1 MADEALKIYNAQA
14 PEDKVSEVALIRNIN
29 YHKRAVIKTETEL
42 RLLAAERVIG
52 GTDESVVVTT
62 DAAAIKHGRPVG
74 RLCEVSKKTEPKGF
88 ATGFLAAPNIL
99 ITNNHVFGKAS
110 EAQNC
115 LVNFFYETNQKDHS
129 INEGISFILKPDVFF
144 YTCKELDF
152 SLVYVDERPLSGTN
166 PLSSIQF
173 LPLIETKGKVKLKS
187 KLSIIQHP
195 GGGVKKYAMDENV
208 ITGIDESS
216 GTLFYSTDTQQGSSG
231 SPCFN
236 QFWEVA
242 GLHYTSVPRTDSKG
256 NWLTPKG
263 QIWNEEMGDNEVDWI
278 ANAGKSISKIIEH
291 LSNAPIENGQKQFI
305 NLVLQ
310 KSKDPLKNQLENLN
324 PVSVTPKENQNIVQ
338 NITMNFQGPT
348 TVYINAPVTP
358 EANKTALQEVQ
369 IDSSSFEKKE
379 RFDENYSNRKGYDP
393 DFITGFHVPLPT
405 VISAFDDQLYK
416 KAGTNVPYIVKYHH
430 YSLVVNKK
438 RRMLMWAAS
447 NVDYNPK
454 LRDKRS
460 RQQLGN
466 GAWRLDPRVPEAF
479 QIQASEFYDP
489 ATLVDKGHI
498 VRRDDNCWANLRPD
512 GSSDSDGIEFSN
524 ADTFHWTNCTPQHEA
539 FNRDMHEYSGI
550 GLWGVLENAIKEQ
563 LEYTEN
569 SAENANKD
577 YGQKACV
584 IAGPIFREDDPVY
597 LGIKY
602 PLRFFKIFAIRS
614 KSEGNLVYGFILSQK
629 NKVDELGIEREGLP
643 KFEKK
648 VEALQVNLHE
658 IERQS
663 GLLFDRIL
671 HDADVKGDDDTQND
685 IAASPD
691 QFKPRK

>member
-1 MADEALKIYNAQA
+1 MAGEAAKIYNAQA
-14 PEDKVSEVALIRNIN
+14 PEDTISEVALTRNIN
-29 YHKRAVIKTETEL
+29 YHKRAAIKSETQL
-42 RLLAAERVIG
+42 RSIAVERIIG
-52 GTDESVVVTT
+52 GTDESVVITT
-62 DAAAIKHGRPVG
+62 DAAAMMHGRPVG
-74 RLCEVSKKTEPKGF
+74 RLCEVSRKIEPKGF

-115 LVNFFYETNQKDHS
+115 LVNFFYETNEKDGS
-129 INEGISFILKPDVFF
+129 INKGISFALKPDVFF
-144 YTCKELDF
+144 YTFEKLDF
-152 SLVYVDERPLSGTN
+152 SLVYVEELDLTGTN
-166 PLSSIQF
+166 RLSSIHF

-187 KLSIIQHP
+187 KLNIIQHP

-208 ITGIDESS
+208 ITGIDEPS
-216 GTLFYSTDTQQGSSG
+216 GTLFYSTDTQKGSSG

-242 GLHYTSVPRTDSKG
+242 GLHNTSVPRMDSDG
-256 NWLTPKG
+256 NWLTENG
-263 QIWNEEMGDNEVDWI
+263 QIWNEEMDDDDVDWI

-291 LSNAPIENGQKQFI
+291 LSSTPVEAKQKQFI

-310 KSKDPLKNQLENLN
+310 RSKDPLKNQLEDLK
-324 PVSVTPKENQNIVQ
+324 STIPKENQNIVQ
-338 NITMNFQGPT
+338 NITMNFHGPT
-348 TVYINAPVTP
+348 TVYVNAPAAQEATKTTLP
-358 EANKTALQEVQ
+358 EVR
-369 IDSSSFEKKE
+369 IDASPLEKKE

-393 DFITGFHVPLPT
+393 DFIADFHVPVPT
-405 VISAFDDQLYK
+405 VISAFDNQLYK

-430 YSLVVNKK
+430 YSLVMNKE

-454 LRDKRS
+454 LRDNRT
-460 RQQLGN
+460 REQFGN
-466 GAWRLDPRVPEAF
+466 GAWRLDPRIPAEF

-539 FNRDMHEYSGI
+539 FNRDIHKYSGI

-563 LEYTEN
+563 LDYNEN

-577 YGQKACV
+577 YGRKACV
-584 IAGPIFREDDPVY
+584 IAGPIFRDDDPVY

-602 PLRFFKIFAIRS
+602 PLRFFKVFAIRS

-629 NKVDELGIEREGLP
+629 NKVDEFGIEQEGLP
-643 KFEKK
+643 RFEKK
-648 VEALQVNLHE
+648 VEALQVNLRE

-663 GLLFDRIL
+663 GLLFDRVL
-671 HDADVKGDDDTQND
+671 HDADVKKDDDTQED
-685 IAASPD
+685 ILTVS
-691 QFKPRK
+691 